1 VNKQINTCKIDVKA
15 YNGVSNYSFQ
25 GYPKEVSVYSGAY
38 RFTPYYYG
46 GTKSDEALSGRI
58 RSRLGGYRFSA
69 SLNWERLT
77 NTQNLADVV
86 NKATIGREK
95 LFWNTVPANTYTAK
109 LNIALASPP
118 TPSGYF
124 QGMKVDFD
132 GIDTRTITNYNQSN
146 SEITLN
152 SAVSVSPTTKVNIYA
167 LSNMTPTI
175 FFFPDTASTTNEEVI
190 LDDTTWELT
199 LQSTVT
205 SQPLSV
211 SFMGSNVSNT
221 IPSYYSL

>member
-1 VNKQINTCKIDVKA
+1 VNKQINTCNIDVKA
-15 YNGVSNYSFQ
+15 YNGVSNFSFQ

-95 LFWNTVPANTYTAK
+95 LFWTTNPGGSATGTAVPIAPAPTQNDT
-109 LNIALASPP
+109 LN
-118 TPSGYF
+118 
-124 QGMKVDFD
+124 GMRVDFD
-132 GIDTRTITNYNQSN
+132 GANPRTVTDYFSAN
-146 SEITLN
+146 STMILN
-152 SAVSVSPTTKVNIYA
+152 ASVTYTDIMTVNVYA

-175 FFFPDTASTTNEEVI
+175 FLYPDTASTTNEEVI
-190 LDDTTWELT
+190 LDDTTWELAIE
-199 LQSTVT
+199 STVIR
-205 SQPLSV
+205 QPLSV

>member
-1 VNKQINTCKIDVKA
+1 MNKQINTCKIDIKA
-15 YNGVSNYSFQ
+15 FNGVSNFSFQ
-25 GYPKEVSVYSGAY
+25 DFPKEVSVYSGAY

-77 NTQNLADVV
+77 NTQNLANVV

-95 LFWNTVPANTYTAK
+95 LFWTTNPANSYTTNS
-109 LNIALASPP
+109 NIAIASPP

-124 QGMKVDFD
+124 QGMRVDFNGAD
-132 GIDTRTITNYNQSN
+132 SRNITNYNQSN
-146 SEITLN
+146 SEITLDDTVTVTP
-152 SAVSVSPTTKVNIYA
+152 ATVMNIYA

-175 FFFPDTASTTNEEVI
+175 FFYPDTASTTNEEVI
-190 LDDTTWELT
+190 LDDTVWDLT

>member
-95 LFWNTVPANTYTAK
+95 LFWTTNPGGSATGTAVPIAPAPNQNDT
-109 LNIALASPP
+109 LN
-118 TPSGYF
+118 
-124 QGMKVDFD
+124 GMRVDFD
-132 GIDTRTITNYNQSN
+132 GANPRTVTDYFSAN
-146 SEITLN
+146 STMILN
-152 SAVSVSPTTKVNIYA
+152 ASVTYTDIMTVNVYA
-167 LSNMTPTI
+167 LSNMTPTV
-175 FFFPDTASTTNEEVI
+175 FLYPDTASTTNEEVI
-190 LDDTTWELT
+190 LDDTTWELAIE
-199 LQSTVT
+199 STVVR
-205 SQPLSV
+205 QPLSV

>member
-58 RSRLGGYRFSA
+58 RSRLGVYRFSA

-95 LFWNTVPANTYTAK
+95 LFWTTNPDSAYSS
-109 LNIALASPP
+109 NIIFI
-118 TPSGYF
+118 TPIIATDDYF
-124 QGMKVDFD
+124 KGMKADFN
-132 GIDTRTITNYNQSN
+132 GANARTITNYASN
-146 SEITLN
+146 GQVRLN
-152 SAVSVSPTTKVNIYA
+152 ATVTTSDIETMNIYA

-175 FFFPDTASTTNEEVI
+175 FFYPDTASTTNEEVI

>member
-1 VNKQINTCKIDVKA
+1 MNKQINTCKIDVKA

-95 LFWNTVPANTYTAK
+95 NFWTGQVDDTYVAKANIVIPSGPSANDTLNGMRMEISGIGNFTITDYYGANTSAI
-109 LNIALASPP
+109 LN
-118 TPSGYF
+118 TT
-124 QGMKVDFD
+124 V
-132 GIDTRTITNYNQSN
+132 
-146 SEITLN
+146 TLTGTEMFN
-152 SAVSVSPTTKVNIYA
+152 VVA
-167 LSNMTPTI
+167 LSNMTPTV
-175 FFFPDTASTTNEEVI
+175 FFYPDTASTTNEEVI
-190 LDDTTWELT
+190 LDDTTWELAIE
-199 LQSTVT
+199 STVVR
-205 SQPLSV
+205 QPLSV